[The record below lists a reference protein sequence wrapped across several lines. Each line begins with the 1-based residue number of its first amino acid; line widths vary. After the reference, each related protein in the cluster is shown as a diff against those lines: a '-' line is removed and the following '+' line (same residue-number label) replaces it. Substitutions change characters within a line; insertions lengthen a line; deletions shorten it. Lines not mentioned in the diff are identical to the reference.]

1 MTQILITLL
10 LPILIVIQAGG
21 GGNFGSGGGGVGGG
35 FGGGGF
41 GDSSGGID
49 VFRDHSGSGSDRAM
63 GRLEIVLLACVVI
76 AILGFKFFEAWQS
89 GQAPAVTREVRAGL
103 KRQNRKR
110 QESLLQEVQQ
120 ADPLFFEQ
128 QFLDRCSQGFA
139 L

>member
-1 MTQILITLL
+1 MTQTLITRLL
-10 LPILIVIQAGG
+10 LILLVIQAGG
-21 GGNFGSGGGGVGGG
+21 GGNFGRGMRGFRGGGG
-35 FGGGGF
+35 FGG
-41 GDSSGGID
+41 SSGGIN
-49 VFRDHSGSGSDRAM
+49 VFRGHSGSGSDWSM
-63 GRLEIVLLACVVI
+63 GWLEIVLLSCVVI
-76 AILGFKFFEAWQS
+76 AILGFKFLESWQS
-89 GQAPAVTREVRAGL
+89 GQAPTVTREVRAGL

>member
-1 MTQILITLL
+1 MTQTLITLL

-21 GGNFGSGGGGVGGG
+21 GGNFGSGSGGGGGG
-35 FGGGGF
+35 FGG
-41 GDSSGGID
+41 SSGGIN
-49 VFRDHSGSGSDRAM
+49 VFRGHSGSGSDWSM
-63 GRLEIVLLACVVI
+63 GWLEIVLLACVVI

-89 GQAPAVTREVRAGL
+89 GQAPTVTREVRAGL